1 MRTKENGML
10 KNDTF
15 AEYRLIGQPPG
26 ACAMLIAFNR
36 FHNYIVGELATINE
50 NGRFSMPAGKPDTP
64 DYKKALAKRD
74 NDLFQTGR
82 L

>member
-10 KNDTF
+10 KKDTF
-15 AEYRLIGQPPG
+15 AEERLIGQPPG
-26 ACAMLIAFNR
+26 ACAILIAFNR

-50 NGRFSMPAGKPDTP
+50 NDRFSKPTGNPDTP

>member
-1 MRTKENGML
+1 ML
-10 KNDTF
+10 KKDTF
-15 AEYRLIGQPPG
+15 AEQRLIGQPPG

-36 FHNYIVGELATINE
+36 FHNYIVGELAIINE
-50 NGRFSMPAGKPDTP
+50 NGRFSKPTGNPDTSG
-64 DYKKALAKRD
+64 YKKALAKRD